1 VSKQGQ
7 WRCECD
13 ALAIA
18 REYFPG
24 WSDDE
29 LGFLVWNETAYPF
42 NVAHDGREDALRR
55 QFVELVQ
62 TLERNPAYVLGSWEG
77 RVSEDGAIERPLL

>member
-1 VSKQGQ
+1 MSEFILDIRQG
-7 WRCECD
+7 CD

-24 WSDDE
+24 WSDDD
-29 LGFLVWNETAYPF
+29 LGFIIWNETAFPLNLVF
-42 NVAHDGREDALRR
+42 DGREEPLR
-55 QFVELVQ
+55 QQLVELVG

-77 RVSEDGAIERPLL
+77 RGGEL